1 MKYLVSLAISFTI
14 ASILSTCLYIFY
26 ITEKNELEGD
36 IKYLTTLDRNLNEAH
51 ITSIRRSTNITNNF
65 FKLIFLSY
73 DLEDRNNYSSIVSSH
88 LREWSFF
95 RNNID
100 GPLGNIIL
108 ADVNNQEVNFSQ
120 RDIFKTNFET
130 AIKNS
135 RYIAYLNQI
144 DFNNRDESTIGQA
157 PPFGNA
163 IEFSELYDGLLLLD
177 SLHKDYRNA
186 TEKLRNHFI
195 EINKWNYE
203 ELDRLNDLV
212 FYFIILIFLTQF
224 SVFILCNFFEFGEER
239 ASKNFPKY
247 KYRISMLSFAVF
259 FSGTAFCFDQLLLH
273 TEDRRTNTS
282 LSLNLEKIKLISL
295 EDIHRET
302 RLIALDLSSTEY
314 LINLLNEKKPK
325 YLNQD
330 IDEVSFRVNTSIQFI
345 GYHSFNTFM
354 NWSHFVD
361 ENPLILME
369 NQDHNQILQ
378 DISNEFDK
386 NPNYLDLL
394 YFEKINPI
402 ILILRSY
409 ENTTSQKMQN
419 LINEKLQNLS
429 LMENTLSVR
438 TAVLIAFSTLLQ
450 ALSLLSMFEFLRS
463 RKSVK

>member
-120 RDIFKTNFET
+120 RDIFKTNFVT

-135 RYIAYLNQI
+135 SYIAYLNQI
-144 DFNNRDESTIGQA
+144 DFNNRDESTIGQP
-157 PPFGNA
+157 PPFGNP

-186 TEKLRNHFI
+186 TEQLRNHFI

-259 FSGTAFCFDQLLLH
+259 FSGTAFCVDQLLLH

-330 IDEVSFRVNTSIQFI
+330 IDEVNFRVNTSIQFI

>member
-1 MKYLVSLAISFTI
+1 
-14 ASILSTCLYIFY
+14 
-26 ITEKNELEGD
+26 
-36 IKYLTTLDRNLNEAH
+36 
-51 ITSIRRSTNITNNF
+51 
-65 FKLIFLSY
+65 
-73 DLEDRNNYSSIVSSH
+73 
-88 LREWSFF
+88 
-95 RNNID
+95 
-100 GPLGNIIL
+100 
-108 ADVNNQEVNFSQ
+108 
-120 RDIFKTNFET
+120 
-130 AIKNS
+130 
-135 RYIAYLNQI
+135 
-144 DFNNRDESTIGQA
+144 
-157 PPFGNA
+157 
-163 IEFSELYDGLLLLD
+163 
-177 SLHKDYRNA
+177 
-186 TEKLRNHFI
+186 
-195 EINKWNYE
+195 
-203 ELDRLNDLV
+203 
-212 FYFIILIFLTQF
+212 
-224 SVFILCNFFEFGEER
+224 
-239 ASKNFPKY
+239 
-247 KYRISMLSFAVF
+247 
-259 FSGTAFCFDQLLLH
+259 LLLH

-330 IDEVSFRVNTSIQFI
+330 IDEVNFRVNTSIQFI

>member
-1 MKYLVSLAISFTI
+1 MKYLVSLAISFTL

-26 ITEKNELEGD
+26 ISEKNELEGD
-36 IKYLTTLDRNLNEAH
+36 IKYLTTLDRNLNEAQ

-65 FKLIFLSY
+65 FKLIYLSY
-73 DLEDRNNYSSIVSSH
+73 DLEDRKNYSSIISSH

-108 ADVNNQEVNFSQ
+108 ADVDNQEVEFTQ
-120 RDIFKTNFET
+120 RDIFKNNFDT
-130 AIKNS
+130 AISNS

-144 DFNNRDESTIGQA
+144 DFNNREESTFGQA
-157 PPFGNA
+157 PQYGKA
-163 IEFSELYDGLLLLD
+163 IEFSELYDGLLLID
-177 SLHKDYRNA
+177 GLHKDYRNA
-186 TEKLRNHFI
+186 TEQLRNHFI

-212 FYFIILIFLTQF
+212 FYFIILIFITQF
-224 SVFILCNFFEFGEER
+224 SVFVLCNFFEFGEER
-239 ASKNFPKY
+239 VSKYYPKY

-259 FSGTAFCFDQLLLH
+259 FSGSAFCVDQFLLH
-273 TEDRRTNTS
+273 TEDKRTNTS
-282 LSLNLEKIKLISL
+282 LSLNLEKIKLIAL

-302 RLIALDLSSTEY
+302 RLIALELSNSEY

-325 YLNQD
+325 YLTKD
-330 IDEVSFRVNTSIQFI
+330 IDDVSFRVNTSIQFI

-354 NWSHFVD
+354 NWSYFVD
-361 ENPLILME
+361 ENPLIMME

-378 DISNEFDK
+378 DISNEFD
-386 NPNYLDLL
+386 NNQNYLELL

-402 ILILRSY
+402 ILVLRSY

-419 LINEKLQNLS
+419 EIGEKLNNLNV
-429 LMENTLSVR
+429 MENTLSIR
-438 TAVLIAFSTLLQ
+438 IAVLIAFSTLLQ

-463 RKSVK
+463 RKTVK